1 MLKQT
6 EHKQSIEESQPP
18 MSKMEYIF
26 IDLVKKAVTHIINDA
41 RETFK
46 DQRLRVAYCTP
57 LIDEDTVLRPTST
70 PKQTKHKEGI

>member
-26 IDLVKKAVTHIINDA
+26 IDLVKKAVTHGLHNA
-41 RETFK
+41 LSQNKALLLT
-46 DQRLRVAYCTP
+46 L
-57 LIDEDTVLRPTST
+57 
-70 PKQTKHKEGI
+70 